1 MPAQLA
7 PPEKLSHLRYFV
19 VRRDRETER
28 YELIEPGKAQTYDL
42 GDVFQ
47 ARQYLEK
54 AAGEYL
60 GGRALDSATAFGASQ
75 AIPKERRAFGLDL
88 TKVNL
93 DAGIVRADRDLEAER
108 LFGEDF
114 FEERALIV

>member
-7 PPEKLSHLRYFV
+7 PPDKLDHLRYFV
-19 VRRDRETER
+19 VRLDRDTQR

-42 GDVFQ
+42 GDAFA
-47 ARQYLEK
+47 ARRYLEA

-93 DAGIVRADRDLEAER
+93 DAGIIRADRDLDAER
-108 LFGEDF
+108 LLGQEF
-114 FEERALIV
+114 FEEKVLIV